1 MNGSAEQAPYRLKT
15 MGDLLQ
21 LSTPEFLIEDWLLEN
36 TIAMMVGDTGSFKS
50 TLAIDIAVCIQNSL
64 PWHSFRTRACNV
76 AIFNH
81 EDGNGFTKRY
91 LASLNHYQ
99 VRESL
104 IFWDSEVPNL
114 LDTSMVDA
122 RISAMKEAEIG
133 LVVVDT
139 LAHGMQGADENSAK
153 EMGVVIA
160 NLIKIKEQLNAT
172 VLVVHHTGKDA
183 SKGARGSSSLKAA
196 VDTEITVKA
205 SKRRITLNQS
215 KQRHC
220 RIGDP
225 LQLIAQEVPI
235 DGASA
240 CILVP
245 DPGAGT
251 VVGDYHLKG
260 KTAIGWSLLN
270 GLASENAS
278 VPVESFV
285 HELRANDSF
294 TAGQKE
300 TGSFDKAISRLF
312 NELTKRELITQSGD
326 HLTLTG
332 RSI

>member
-1 MNGSAEQAPYRLKT
+1 MSGSDMQAPYRLKS
-15 MGDLLQ
+15 MSDLLQ

-81 EDGNGFTKRY
+81 EDGDGFKKRY

-99 VRESL
+99 VSASL

-122 RISAMKEAEIG
+122 WISAMKEAEIG
-133 LVVVDT
+133 LVVADT
-139 LAHGMQGADENSAK
+139 LAHGMPGADENSAK
-153 EMGVVIA
+153 EMGLVIA
-160 NLIKIKEQLNAT
+160 NLIKIKQQLNAT

-183 SKGARGSSSLKAA
+183 AKGARGSSSLKAA

-205 SKRRITLNQS
+205 SRRKVTLSQS

-220 RIGDP
+220 RSGSP
-225 LQLIAQEVPI
+225 LHLIAQEVPV
-235 DGASA
+235 GGQTA

-245 DPGAGT
+245 DREAGMVVGNHHLTGKAAVGWSILTRLAGENGT
-251 VVGDYHLKG
+251 VPLDLYVR
-260 KTAIGWSLLN
+260 
-270 GLASENAS
+270 
-278 VPVESFV
+278 
-285 HELRANDSF
+285 ELEGNESF
-294 TAGQKE
+294 TAGQTK
-300 TGSFDKAISRLF
+300 TGSFKRAFSRL
-312 NELTKRELITQSGD
+312 LDDLSDYQLITVSGEQLI
-326 HLTLTG
+326 LTE
-332 RSI
+332 RKI